1 MASFKYSFEEIMN
14 GIHKFFDKVEVLYDN
29 SSDFNATSCIDQ
41 EVTKLKNLFKKDS
54 DEMKFFYHG

>member
-29 SSDFNATSCIDQ
+29 SGDYDTTSCIDQ
-41 EVTKLKNLFKKDS
+41 EVTKLKKIFKKDS
-54 DEMKFFYHG
+54 GEMIK